1 MDYMNFTILFIIS
14 TLSFSSVLAQD
25 HSCFTRY
32 EESQYSY
39 KVNVCDDAGE
49 LLSIREFFADSEKLS
64 NESFYN
70 KSGLVIKKIGHST
83 AGDFYVKFFEHL
95 GDSVVETLYE
105 KNSLTKIKQK
115 TESNKLANKKTRFW
129 KYEEGKLQWID
140 SFKIPNE
147 KQIISREFIEE
158 KVTYIFKYKDQSRY
172 GDEVE
177 SFEIR
182 DVNNDLIGNYS
193 YEFDGDI
200 ESILFSQFKG
210 HELSKKLAQFGDQ
223 DRVPFAIIDS
233 GFDLSH
239 PTITPFLMN
248 HKEERWGEVD
258 EDGNGLAGD
267 IFGWSYNNLGT
278 QSANINEPVIIGGFK
293 PFPISHGTHVASI
306 AMKGNIKA
314 SMIGFSGDVSQPKY
328 LDIVSR
334 ELYEKGIRAANMSWG
349 FKELG
354 APFTPPAA
362 SYEAL
367 KRLITNNPETLFH
380 VAAGNN
386 AWDLEG
392 KYKDY
397 PASYAYS
404 NLFVIGSLNEDDYNW
419 SDANNLKP
427 ALYKNNL
434 GSNIGVVSVD
444 AFAPGK
450 DVDGARL
457 GGGMIRKS
465 GTSMASPYAMNSTI
479 AVMLELPNYSAL
491 KIKELMLKTVGFG
504 PKDLPCVSKGFIHPV
519 RSLAVAKIL
528 KEIGTLTIE
537 EAITRYNLSNKF
549 LYKGEVTKTKS
560 QLQTIWS
567 AIDMSL
573 AINRD

>member
-1 MDYMNFTILFIIS
+1 MGFMNFTTLLIMS
-14 TLSFSSVLAQD
+14 TLCFSSVLAQD

-49 LLSIREFFADSEKLS
+49 LLSVREFFADSQKLS
-64 NESFYN
+64 NEAFYN
-70 KSGLVIKKIGHST
+70 KFGLVIKKIGHST
-83 AGDFYVKFFEHL
+83 AGDFHIRIFDHL
-95 GDSVVETLYE
+95 DHTVIETLYE

-115 TESNKLANKKTRFW
+115 IELDKLTDKKIKSW
-129 KYEEGKLQWID
+129 KYEEGKLQWVD
-140 SFKIPNE
+140 SFKVPNE
-147 KQIISREFIEE
+147 KQIISREFVEE
-158 KVTYIFKYKDQSRY
+158 KVTYIFNYKEFSRY
-172 GDEVE
+172 GDEVA

-182 DVNNDLIGNYS
+182 DLNNNLIGQYS

-200 ESILFSQFKG
+200 ESTLFSQFIG
-210 HELSKKLAQFGDQ
+210 HELSEKLTQFRDQ
-223 DRVPFAIIDS
+223 ERVPFAIIDS

-239 PTITPFLMN
+239 PTITPYLMN
-248 HKEERWGEVD
+248 HKEESWGD
-258 EDGNGLAGD
+258 EDLDNNGLAGD

-278 QSANINEPVIIGGFK
+278 QTANINEPVIIGGFK

-334 ELYEKGIRAANMSWG
+334 ELKEKGIRAANMSWG

-367 KRLITNNPETLFH
+367 KRLIRNNPETLFH

-404 NLFVIGSLNEDDYNW
+404 NLLVIGSLNEDDYNW
-419 SDANNLKP
+419 SDGSNLIP
-427 ALYKNNL
+427 AVYKNNL
-434 GSNIGVVSVD
+434 GSNIGIVSVD

-450 DVDGARL
+450 DVNGARL

-465 GTSMASPYAMNSTI
+465 GTSMASPFAMNSTI
-479 AVMLELPNYSAL
+479 AVMLELPHFSAL

-504 PKDLPCVSKGFIHPV
+504 PKDLPCLSKGFIHPK

-528 KEIGTLTIE
+528 KEDSTQSIE
-537 EAITRYNLSNKF
+537 EAIARYELSNNF
-549 LYKGEVTKTKS
+549 LYKGEVLKS
-560 QLQTIWS
+560 RSELKEIWS
-567 AIDMSL
+567 SIDKSL
-573 AINRD
+573 VINRD